1 LKLVFRKLEIHN
13 FMSFADETINFDDF
27 PGMTRITGRNFDLP
41 NQKNGAGKSSISNSL
56 VYALYGQLP
65 FKLRNDNICNRYVK
79 DKNVCV
85 ALTFDSARRHF
96 KVVSGMKGRTS
107 YCNLF
112 EIVKGEEKDIT
123 KSTIAETRLFLEREI
138 LRCDLNLFMRT
149 IFLNSDPNY
158 NFYNLKSVDK
168 KEFIDKLFDISKF
181 GNMYGVIHRDVLSM
195 DKDILAHQNRL
206 IVMNNAKADYE
217 ERSREFEER
226 KSRNVAS
233 LEKELNGLR
242 VAFDRKSKVVVKRN
256 TELISKCEGG
266 IGKLERSIGCVNEL
280 ITKVDIELGG
290 LKHSIS
296 RCISSISDK
305 QRIIDRHSELKS
317 RLCDGCR
324 EIFSDYYSLKKYED
338 EISRLTKERDGSE
351 RRVSELKERREKLVL
366 EKKDLIEKREKLSTN
381 LVKLN
386 SDYDSAQKEL
396 RRLEL
401 DIGGC
406 KSHLDSERK
415 SVNPYERMIEE
426 NNSKISEEMGKL
438 SEIVDRYRYVKFV
451 EGMVNQDNLKK
462 FVIRDLVGLLN
473 NKIKYYLHKLGA
485 DYDIVFND
493 EMDYDFVTEAKDG
506 VEFNNFSK
514 GEQAR
519 ISIATCFAFRDFLST
534 RSNISANILIL
545 DEFFDGNVDP
555 SAIENTVDILSGFVR
570 DNRQKI
576 FIVSH
581 RLEVND
587 DIFTTIMN
595 VNKRN
600 KISSIQCVKMR

>member
-1 LKLVFRKLEIHN
+1 MKLVFRRLEIHN
-13 FMSFADETINFDDF
+13 FMSFADETINFDNF
-27 PGMTRITGRNFDLP
+27 PGMTRITGRNYDLP

-85 ALTFDSARRHF
+85 TLTFDSARRHF
-96 KVVSGMKGRTS
+96 KVASGMRGRTS

-112 EIVKGEEKDIT
+112 EIVKGEERDIT
-123 KSTIAETRLFLEREI
+123 KSTIAETRMFLEKDI

-158 NFYNLKSVDK
+158 NFYNLKSADK

-181 GNMYGVIHRDVLSM
+181 GDMYGVIHRDVLSM

-206 IVMNNAKADYE
+206 IVMNNSKSDYE

-226 KSRNVAS
+226 KRNS
-233 LEKELNGLR
+233 IENLEREVERLQGE
-242 VAFDRKSKVVVKRN
+242 FDRKSKVVVKRN
-256 TELISKCEGG
+256 TELISKCEAG
-266 IGKLERSIGCVNEL
+266 IRKLEDSINSKNDSLVKL
-280 ITKVDIELGG
+280 DIEIGG

-296 RCISSISDK
+296 RCRSSISDK

-324 EIFSDYYSLKKYED
+324 EVFSDYYSLKKYES
-338 EISRLTKERDGSE
+338 EIAKLRKELESSE
-351 RRVSELKERREKLVL
+351 LKVSELKG
-366 EKKDLIEKREKLSTN
+366 KRERLASDKRELLGKQERLSSN
-381 LVKLN
+381 LMKLN
-386 SDYDSAQKEL
+386 SDYESAQMGLRKLEL
-396 RRLEL
+396 GIGSSRSRLE
-401 DIGGC
+401 G
-406 KSHLDSERK
+406 ERN
-415 SVNPYERMIEE
+415 SVNPYERMIAE
-426 NNSKISEEMGKL
+426 NDRKISGETAELGA
-438 SEIVDRYRYVKFV
+438 IIDRYKYVKFV
-451 EGMVNQDNLKK
+451 ESMVNQDNLKK
-462 FVIRDLVGLLN
+462 FVIRDLIGLLN
-473 NKIKYYLHKLGA
+473 NKIRYYLHKLGA
-485 DYDIVFND
+485 DYDIVFDD

-534 RSNISANILIL
+534 RSNLSANILIL

-555 SAIENTVDILSGFVR
+555 AAIENTVDILNEFVR
-570 DNRQKI
+570 NNRQKI

-600 KISSIQCVKMR
+600 KISSIECASMR

>member
-1 LKLVFRKLEIHN
+1 MKLVFRKLEIHN
-13 FMSFADETINFDDF
+13 FMSFADETICFDDF
-27 PGMTRITGRNFDLP
+27 SGMTRITGQNFDLP
-41 NQKNGAGKSSISNSL
+41 NQKNGAGKSSISNSI
-56 VYALYGQLP
+56 VYALFGQLP

-79 DKNVCV
+79 DKNVSV
-85 ALTFDSARRHF
+85 TLAFDSARRHF
-96 KVVSGMKGRTS
+96 RVVSGMKGRTS
-107 YCNLF
+107 YCNLY

-158 NFYNLKSVDK
+158 NFYNLKSADK

-181 GNMYGVIHRDVLSM
+181 GDMYGVIHRDVLAM

-206 IVMNNAKADYE
+206 IVMNNSKSEYE
-217 ERSREFEER
+217 DSSREFDER
-226 KSRNVAS
+226 KKRNIANLENEVSRLQDEYDS
-233 LEKELNGLR
+233 S
-242 VAFDRKSKVVVKRN
+242 SKVVVKRN
-256 TELISKCEGG
+256 TELISKCEAG
-266 IGKLERSIGCVNEL
+266 ILKLETAINRANEEM
-280 ITKVDIELGG
+280 TKIDIELNG

-296 RCISSISDK
+296 RCNSSISDK

-317 RLCDGCR
+317 RLCDGCK
-324 EIFSDYYSLKKYED
+324 EVFSDYYSLKKYEN
-338 EISRLTKERDGSE
+338 EISKLRKEVETGETKT
-351 RRVSELKERREKLVL
+351 SELKEKRESLVA
-366 EKKDLIEKREKLSTN
+366 EKRELVLKQEKLSAN

-386 SDYDSAQKEL
+386 SDYETAQREL
-396 RRLEL
+396 RRLEMNL
-401 DIGGC
+401 AGS
-406 KSHLDSERK
+406 KSRLEGEK
-415 SVNPYERMIEE
+415 SSSNPYERMILE
-426 NNSKISEEMGKL
+426 NDRKISEETSEL
-438 SEIVDRYRYVKFV
+438 SKIVDRYKYVKFI
-451 EGMVNQDNLKK
+451 ESMVNQENLKK

-485 DYDIVFND
+485 DYDIVFDD

-534 RSNISANILIL
+534 RSNLSANILIL

-555 SAIENTVDILSGFVR
+555 AAIENTVDILNEFVR
-570 DNRQKI
+570 NNRQKI

-600 KISSIQCVKMR
+600 KISSIECVRMR